1 MIHRPHSQAAPRV
14 FALAALLAFA
24 AIGATAFPRDA
35 AACGGTFRPEPK
47 AIDPESPAV
56 VTDHRVAIAL
66 SPSMTTLWDQVEFA
80 GDPAEFAWVLP
91 VRGAVAVGL
100 GTDEF
105 LTALDQQTQL
115 EIHAPRRR
123 CTQPRSDGCGGGG
136 TAGCAASDEM
146 GVELG
151 YQEDA
156 GIFVTGR
163 SLIGPYA
170 AVQVHGAD
178 EGAIAGW
185 LRSKGYQIPADVE
198 PILARYV
205 DEGFDFVAVRLRA
218 SATVRAM
225 VPIRVSWKGGLAA
238 LPLRIARA
246 GIGEKVGLKL
256 FVIGDGRYRA
266 KNFPT
271 FSVDPAGLVWDF
283 HAQKSDYAA
292 VRDRMSEGFD
302 GRAFTLESSFDVLS
316 SSVPDKA
323 PSVPPVED
331 AGAVAPDVAVPDAVD
346 PADAPDAGADG
357 AVDADDAAS
366 DTAKP
371 TYDAG
376 KPPAVAP
383 TDTDVDLAF
392 GTFARRRVTR
402 LRAELPVRWLDQDL
416 QLELDP
422 SQAVLERTVQ
432 VDRAN
437 SAPVCPTASTIAG
450 AAPDEGGT
458 PLRAAAWIVLG
469 ALGAVLARRARR

>member
-1 MIHRPHSQAAPRV
+1 MT
-14 FALAALLAFA
+14 ALLAAALLASA
-24 AIGATAFPRDA
+24 APRDA
-35 AACGGTFRPEPK
+35 SACGGTFRPEPT
-47 AIDPESPAV
+47 AVDPESPAV

-105 LTALDQQTQL
+105 LTALDQETQL
-115 EIHAPRRR
+115 EIHAPKRR
-123 CTQPRSDGCGGGG
+123 CTQPRNDGCGGGG
-136 TAGCAASDEM
+136 TAGCGASDEADY
-146 GVELG
+146 EIG

-218 SATVRAM
+218 SASVRAM

-246 GIGEKVGLKL
+246 GIGERVGLKL
-256 FVIGDGRYRA
+256 FVIGDGRYRP

-271 FSVDPAGLVWDF
+271 FSVDPGLLVWDF
-283 HAQKSDYAA
+283 QAQKSDYAA
-292 VRDRMSEGFD
+292 VRERMAASFD
-302 GRAFTLESSFDVLS
+302 GRAFTLESSFDLLR
-316 SSVPDKA
+316 SSVPTTVS
-323 PSVPPVED
+323 SVPPEQD
-331 AGAVAPDVAVPDAVD
+331 AGTGAPDVSGPDTSSD
-346 PADAPDAGADG
+346 PTDG
-357 AVDADDAAS
+357 ASDAADDATGDAGPAGDAAA
-366 DTAKP
+366 DTPADVMKP

-376 KPPAVAP
+376 KPPAVDP
-383 TDTDVDLAF
+383 SDTDVEIAF
-392 GTFARRRVTR
+392 GTFTQRRVTR
-402 LRAELPVRWLDQDL
+402 LRADLPVRWLDQDL
-416 QLELDP
+416 ELEIDP
-422 SQAVLERTVQ
+422 SQGEITRTIQ

-437 SAPVCPTASTIAG
+437 SAPICPTASTIAG
-450 AAPDEGGT
+450 AGLDDGGGT
-458 PLRAAAWIVLG
+458 PVRATALIVLG
-469 ALGAVLARRARR
+469 ALGAVLARRAARRDG